1 MARPDRT
8 ARPSPRDAAAAPIPR
23 TAAVCGALAFLLTA
37 ALTAAPPASASPGP
51 ADGAGAP
58 GAGCEP
64 PAAAPPKRQMRAEWI
79 ASVVNIDW
87 PSEPGLSPQE
97 QRDELDALY
106 DEAEENGLNAV
117 FVQIRPTADAFWPSP
132 HEPWSEWL
140 TGEQG
145 RDPGYDPLAYAVE
158 QAHARNLE
166 FHGWFN
172 PYRVAMH
179 DDPERLAGDHPA
191 RRNPD
196 WVFSYGGRLYYDPG
210 VPEVRAFVID
220 AMMDAVENYDL
231 DGVHFD
237 DYFYPYPSG
246 GEEVPDQDTFAEYG
260 GGFEDIGDWRRD
272 NVNRLVEEMDEAVH
286 AAKPHVKFGI
296 SPFGIWRNASS
307 DPEGS
312 DTSGFESYS
321 GIFADSRRWVREGW
335 VDYINPQVYWEIGLP
350 VADYAKL
357 VPWWAETVDGTG
369 VHLYIGQAAYK
380 AGRDGAWSD
389 PRELSRHLDL
399 NRRYPN
405 VRGDVYF
412 SATSLRTNASEA
424 MARVVEDHYSSPALV
439 PVKEDLGGRAP
450 WPPHVSD
457 AEAGE
462 DGTALTIRSYGRSS
476 PAYYAVYG
484 FDGKPDPRDRWCG
497 LKDPRNMI
505 GTVRASG
512 DGETV
517 FTDPQGGGDRTYY
530 VTALD
535 RLHHE
540 SHPTL
545 RYVR

>member
-8 ARPSPRDAAAAPIPR
+8 ERPSPRDTAAVPLPRIPR
-23 TAAVCGALAFLLTA
+23 TAALCGTLA
-37 ALTAAPPASASPGP
+37 ALLAAPLLAAPSASASPGP
-51 ADGAGAP
+51 PEGGCPTAAD
-58 GAGCEP
+58 
-64 PAAAPPKRQMRAEWI
+64 APPKRQMRAEWI

-87 PSEPGLSPQE
+87 PSEPGLSPDE
-97 QRDELDALY
+97 QRRELDALY
-106 DEAEENGLNAV
+106 DQAQADGLNAV

-158 QAHARNLE
+158 EAHERNLE

-179 DDPERLAGDHPA
+179 DDPGRLTGDHPA
-191 RRNPD
+191 RENPD

-210 VPEVRAFVID
+210 VPEVREFVVE

-246 GEEVPDQDTFAEYG
+246 GQELPDTDTFAEHG
-260 GGFEDIGDWRRD
+260 RGFDDIEDWRRD
-272 NVNRLVEEMDEAVH
+272 NVDLLVKEMDQAVH

-321 GIFADSRRWVREGW
+321 GIYADSRRWVREGW
-335 VDYINPQVYWEIGLP
+335 VDYINPQVYWEIGLS
-350 VADYAKL
+350 VADYAVL
-357 VPWWAETVDGTG
+357 VPWWAETVEGTG

-380 AGRDGAWSD
+380 AGNDGAWSD
-389 PRELSRHLDL
+389 PQELSRHLDL
-399 NRRYPN
+399 NREHPE
-405 VRGDVYF
+405 VLGDVYF
-412 SATSLRTNASEA
+412 SATSLQTNARAA
-424 MARVVEDHYSSPALV
+424 MDRVVEDHYGSPALV

-450 WPPHVSD
+450 WRPRVVD
-457 AEAGE
+457 AEPGE
-462 DGTALTIRSYGRSS
+462 DGTELTVRPHWHSS
-476 PAYYAVYG
+476 PTYYAVYG
-484 FDGKPDPRDRWCG
+484 FDGKPNPHDRWCG

-505 GTVRASG
+505 GTVRAS
-512 DGETV
+512 DEGETV
-517 FTDPQGGGDRTYY
+517 FTAPDDDGGRTYY

-540 SHPTL
+540 SRAAM
-545 RYVR
+545 RYVP